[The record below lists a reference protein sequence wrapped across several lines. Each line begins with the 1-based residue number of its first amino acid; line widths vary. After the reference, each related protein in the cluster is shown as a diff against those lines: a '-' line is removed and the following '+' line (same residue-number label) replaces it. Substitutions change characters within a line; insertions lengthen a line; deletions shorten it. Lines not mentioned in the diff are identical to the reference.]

1 MVFKLFVF
9 KNIFEISTLYIII
22 MDLILAILLT
32 ILETIFPKLIN
43 KIVAIILT
51 SFVTILI
58 IAQFIYFKYYD
69 AIFSIYSLFH
79 GAQVFGF
86 MDSIISVIL
95 QNIVP
100 VIILFIPL
108 NPDKR
113 ESNTVFQ
120 TYALFPHMTVY
131 ENVALSLR
139 LKKLPKEEREWAL
152 KRSGFRCV
160 KDDSLIDRDFR

>member
-1 MVFKLFVF
+1 MKNKLLLFNAFSIIFMEMVFKLFVF

-108 NPDKR
+108 ILFFILFKKFDF
-113 ESNTVFQ
+113 ESKN
-120 TYALFPHMTVY
+120 YY
-131 ENVALSLR
+131 
-139 LKKLPKEEREWAL
+139 
-152 KRSGFRCV
+152 
-160 KDDSLIDRDFR
+160 